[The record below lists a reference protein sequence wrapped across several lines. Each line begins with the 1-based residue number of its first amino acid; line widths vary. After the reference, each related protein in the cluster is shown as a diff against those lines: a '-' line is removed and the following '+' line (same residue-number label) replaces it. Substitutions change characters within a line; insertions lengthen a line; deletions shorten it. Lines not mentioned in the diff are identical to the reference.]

1 MFGLVGLPRY
11 PAKAYACLRNCNIYM
26 CLIQEDFET
35 HSHFQFMH
43 SVFFSTMYSSSSRYM
58 YIPFAPPRSP
68 SAPALNVPTCLPTP
82 PSPSLLRDGP
92 LTGLG
97 MFDGGLRCPGTRLHV
112 ATLLQGEH
120 EAAIADHHA
129 LVQTLKESLA
139 RYFPFKNISLGEIWT
154 VQEVTEHTSENGSL
168 ECFIF
173 ECSTSFRTS
182 GEGRKV
188 QCTKL

>member
-43 SVFFSTMYSSSSRYM
+43 SVFFFYHVQFKFALYVYTFRTTAIPKRACTERPYLPAQS
-58 YIPFAPPRSP
+58 PFA
-68 SAPALNVPTCLPTP
+68 LP
-82 PSPSLLRDGP
+82 P